1 MKDFQEKIERYMD
14 ARMPILYIDTF
25 EDDIA
30 ADEIKNVARRKR
42 RGIYEWSMQ
51 GFFFEEKDTIYA
63 QSGAELVGT
72 LKQLIS
78 AKDDLTNKVL
88 IIKDI
93 GSFFNIHGEN
103 AHSTLP
109 LLISQLKFLSQQ
121 INKGLLSNE
130 GIDDFTIFIIA
141 PLITIPKELESY
153 ITIINMDY
161 LDEKGIYKLISG
173 FVKELE
179 IRQPTNDLMDKLI
192 MTLKGLTKTEIF
204 NILELAVSDDGELD
218 YTDLALIREQKQQ
231 MIKKSGILDMVPLK
245 ETLDDIGGL
254 EILKKWLLRKAEIF
268 KNITKANAFGVATPK
283 GVLIVGMPGC
293 GKSLTAKAAAKAFDV
308 PLLRLD
314 MGRLMGKYVGES
326 EANMRRAI
334 LLTEASSPCV
344 LWIDELEKAFAGIGA
359 NSTGSEVTVRLF
371 GNFLTWMQEKK
382 SLAFVVATANDI
394 TKLPPE
400 LLRKGRF
407 DEIFYVNLPN
417 RQEREKIFAIHIDK
431 KRQKDLPNINMKQIV
446 DKTEGY
452 CGADIESIVHDSL
465 EEAFVQKKMK
475 LSTEDILNAIK
486 NTHSISETMKEQ
498 LEKMAKNYQERKFK
512 NASL

>member
-1 MKDFQEKIERYMD
+1 
-14 ARMPILYIDTF
+14 
-25 EDDIA
+25 
-30 ADEIKNVARRKR
+30 
-42 RGIYEWSMQ
+42 
-51 GFFFEEKDTIYA
+51 
-63 QSGAELVGT
+63 
-72 LKQLIS
+72 
-78 AKDDLTNKVL
+78 
-88 IIKDI
+88 
-93 GSFFNIHGEN
+93 
-103 AHSTLP
+103 
-109 LLISQLKFLSQQ
+109 
-121 INKGLLSNE
+121 
-130 GIDDFTIFIIA
+130 
-141 PLITIPKELESY
+141 
-153 ITIINMDY
+153 
-161 LDEKGIYKLISG
+161 
-173 FVKELE
+173 
-179 IRQPTNDLMDKLI
+179 
-192 MTLKGLTKTEIF
+192 
-204 NILELAVSDDGELD
+204 
-218 YTDLALIREQKQQ
+218 
-231 MIKKSGILDMVPLK
+231 
-245 ETLDDIGGL
+245 
-254 EILKKWLLRKAEIF
+254 
-268 KNITKANAFGVATPK
+268 
-283 GVLIVGMPGC
+283 MPGC

-417 RQEREKIFAIHIDK
+417 KQEREKIFAIHIGK
-431 KRQKDLPNINMKQIV
+431 KRKKDLPNINMKQIV

-465 EEAFVQKKMK
+465 EEAFVQKKTK
-475 LSTEDILNAIK
+475 LTTEDILNAIK
-486 NTHSISETMKEQ
+486 NTHSISETMKDS
-498 LEKMAKNYQERKFK
+498 LNKMAKNYQERKFK

>member
-63 QSGAELVGT
+63 QSDAELVGT

-121 INKGLLSNE
+121 INKGLLSDA

-141 PLITIPKELESY
+141 PLMTIPKELESY
-153 ITIINMDY
+153 MTIINMDY

-245 ETLDDIGGL
+245 ESLDDIGGL

-268 KNITKANAFGVATPK
+268 KNITKANEFGVATPK

-359 NSTGSEVTVRLF
+359 NNTGSEVTIRLF

-417 RQEREKIFAIHIDK
+417 RQERENIFAIHIGK
-431 KRQKDLPNINMKQIV
+431 KRKKDLPNINMKQIV

-465 EEAFVQKKMK
+465 EEAFVQKKTK
-475 LSTEDILNAIK
+475 LTTEDILNAIK
-486 NTHSISETMKEQ
+486 NTHSISETMKDS
-498 LEKMAKNYQERKFK
+498 LDKMAKNYQERKFK

>member
-1 MKDFQEKIERYMD
+1 
-14 ARMPILYIDTF
+14 
-25 EDDIA
+25 
-30 ADEIKNVARRKR
+30 
-42 RGIYEWSMQ
+42 
-51 GFFFEEKDTIYA
+51 
-63 QSGAELVGT
+63 
-72 LKQLIS
+72 
-78 AKDDLTNKVL
+78 
-88 IIKDI
+88 
-93 GSFFNIHGEN
+93 
-103 AHSTLP
+103 
-109 LLISQLKFLSQQ
+109 
-121 INKGLLSNE
+121 
-130 GIDDFTIFIIA
+130 
-141 PLITIPKELESY
+141 
-153 ITIINMDY
+153 
-161 LDEKGIYKLISG
+161 
-173 FVKELE
+173 
-179 IRQPTNDLMDKLI
+179 
-192 MTLKGLTKTEIF
+192 
-204 NILELAVSDDGELD
+204 
-218 YTDLALIREQKQQ
+218 
-231 MIKKSGILDMVPLK
+231 
-245 ETLDDIGGL
+245 
-254 EILKKWLLRKAEIF
+254 
-268 KNITKANAFGVATPK
+268 
-283 GVLIVGMPGC
+283 MPGC

-359 NSTGSEVTVRLF
+359 NNTGSEVTIRLF

-417 RQEREKIFAIHIDK
+417 KQEREKIFTIHIGK
-431 KRQKDLPNINMKQIV
+431 KRKKDLPNINMKQIV

-475 LSTEDILNAIK
+475 LTTEDILNAIK

>member
-63 QSGAELVGT
+63 QSDAELVGT

-121 INKGLLSNE
+121 INKGLLSDA

-141 PLITIPKELESY
+141 PLMTIPKELESY
-153 ITIINMDY
+153 MTIINMDY

-245 ETLDDIGGL
+245 ESLDDIGGL

-268 KNITKANAFGVATPK
+268 KNITKANEFGVATPK

-417 RQEREKIFAIHIDK
+417 RQERENIFAIHIGK